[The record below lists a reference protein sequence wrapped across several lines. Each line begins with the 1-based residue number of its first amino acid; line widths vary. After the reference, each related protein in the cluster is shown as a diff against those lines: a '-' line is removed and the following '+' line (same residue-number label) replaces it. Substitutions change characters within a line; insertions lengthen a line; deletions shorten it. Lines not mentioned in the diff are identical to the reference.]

1 MPGSSGIAAARQHR
15 QGMLDGLVRVAGKC
29 SLALD
34 ARYQLVTRYI
44 AHARRPWVEASRVQ
58 GSGSAESME
67 FVYGAT
73 PSCLRLVREGV
84 HASKQWRQTAGVLPL
99 GMPQGLRRGRTSMGR
114 PSDHRGV
121 LTVQEL
127 KNGPAAM
134 RALVLDATRRAS
146 VCVAPSPDVAPVAPV
161 GYRGYTTQEGLERLM
176 SQAIAA
182 RRRG

>member
-1 MPGSSGIAAARQHR
+1 MARGLRATLVMPGSSGIAAARQHR

-114 PSDHRGV
+114 PSDHRWSINRAGTEERPRSNARVGARCYPSRVGV
-121 LTVQEL
+121 CGALA
-127 KNGPAAM
+127 GC
-134 RALVLDATRRAS
+134 RACS
-146 VCVAPSPDVAPVAPV
+146 
-161 GYRGYTTQEGLERLM
+161 
-176 SQAIAA
+176 A
-182 RRRG
+182 RRVSRLHHSGRS